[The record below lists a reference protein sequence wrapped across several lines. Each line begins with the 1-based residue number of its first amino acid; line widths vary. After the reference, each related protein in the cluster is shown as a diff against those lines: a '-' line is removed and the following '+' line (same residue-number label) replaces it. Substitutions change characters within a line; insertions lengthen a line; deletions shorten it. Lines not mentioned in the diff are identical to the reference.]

1 MSAVPGLR
9 TLRPATH
16 TTRKSHSGA
25 TLQCSD
31 HDSILDVHVR
41 RACSYP
47 SPVVCV
53 IAVPLKKEEPDR
65 LITTPQ
71 GAGRHSEPCNGST
84 ITLVVLK
91 IHLPKK
97 GGNDEG
103 NNVEE
108 PYPDDT
114 NQPLQGEK
122 CAAAS
127 AAATGAS
134 TRELSNPAATTSSRA
149 SASSSFDGPT
159 GKCLANA
166 VAFARGGVREKHA
179 TDALGYMIAHDDL
192 PLSTPEKDGFKTFVK
207 ALQPLH
213 KPPTKPAI
221 TKSLEAKYEE
231 LRAHFDRRIQA
242 ADHLSITADV
252 WTHANTMRSYLG
264 LAVHFREGKFLF
276 LILMNMPFLF
286 AMKERGATRLKL
298 PDLIAGDQLGVLA
311 EVRDL
316 LKLLEEATLM
326 VSKGHSVTLSD
337 VIPMVYGL
345 KQGIQCFEF
354 SHQVTFDLQQSF
366 LKKLTK
372 GLVE

>member
-1 MSAVPGLR
+1 MPGNR
-9 TLRPATH
+9 KKSEMWPFVFAEDEKTKTARCNKCGRHFSKPATDTLRYH
-16 TTRKSHSGA
+16 Q
-25 TLQCSD
+25 L
-31 HDSILDVHVR
+31 HVR
-41 RACSYP
+41 S
-47 SPVVCV
+47 
-53 IAVPLKKEEPDR
+53 I
-65 LITTPQ
+65 Q
-71 GAGRHSEPCNGST
+71 
-84 ITLVVLK
+84 VLK

-108 PYPDDT
+108 PYPNDT

-127 AAATGAS
+127 AAATGSS

-192 PLSTPEKDGFKTFVK
+192 PLSTPQKDGFKTFVK

-231 LRAHFDRRIQA
+231 LRAHFDRRVQA
-242 ADHLSITADV
+242 ADHLSITGDV

-264 LAVHFREGKFLF
+264 LAVHFREGNKLVDIKTGIMYIPERKITPN
-276 LILMNMPFLF
+276 LHA
-286 AMKERGATRLKL
+286 AMR
-298 PDLIAGDQLGVLA
+298 QLCD
-311 EVRDL
+311 E
-316 LKLLEEATLM
+316 
-326 VSKGHSVTLSD
+326 
-337 VIPMVYGL
+337 
-345 KQGIQCFEF
+345 
-354 SHQVTFDLQQSF
+354 
-366 LKKLTK
+366 
-372 GLVE
+372 